1 MSSKIKLTNNI
12 VKMRKPESSPE
23 NSDSENDTESSSDVN
38 VSDDEVEWVTESES
52 ESYKPKRSGSGGCG
66 HDNKRRKFVVES
78 DDDDEESESESEDD
92 DDDDDERDCGKNSDD
107 RANKNRPSMS
117 VVKLDDKQKKGI
129 NPLISGMI
137 ARVKTTA
144 IERQRRNGRK
154 GCVGA
159 QF

>member
-1 MSSKIKLTNNI
+1 LLL
-12 VKMRKPESSPE
+12 
-23 NSDSENDTESSSDVN
+23 
-38 VSDDEVEWVTESES
+38 
-52 ESYKPKRSGSGGCG
+52 
-66 HDNKRRKFVVES
+66 S
-78 DDDDEESESESEDD
+78 DDDDEESESESEEDD
-92 DDDDDERDCGKNSDD
+92 DDDDDERDCGSDD

-159 QF
+159 QFCKIKNVSPKTDRFKVRSLREFGYEKKGR